1 MPRSSKNEWRIYP
14 PTLARQGRM
23 IPRFD
28 KIIGASAP
36 DSGARIE
43 ASAGLT
49 TTYGESILQPWRQG
63 VRILRSSKN
72 PWRISPPTL
81 NPGSKDPQVCQT
93 PMENHSSTLCSIV
106 GGSSDLTKKQW
117 KIDPPTLAPESHD
130 PHVAGRASDISCRR
144 SNESHGK
151 IYFPRSRS
159 SRTKHKRQV
168 FFKRVA
174 NCMEKNLCYTHPLL
188 SERSIVVCCVR
199 QCSEYCML
207 LVAWWLLL
215 VAFTAAAVQ

>member
-1 MPRSSKNEWRIYP
+1 
-14 PTLARQGRM
+14 
-23 IPRFD
+23 
-28 KIIGASAP
+28 
-36 DSGARIE
+36 
-43 ASAGLT
+43 
-49 TTYGESILQPWRQG
+49 
-63 VRILRSSKN
+63 
-72 PWRISPPTL
+72 
-81 NPGSKDPQVCQT
+81 
-93 PMENHSSTLCSIV
+93 MENHSSTLCSIV

-117 KIDPPTLAPESHD
+117 TIGPPTLAPESHD

-188 SERSIVVCCVR
+188 SERSIGFDEVFACSAVASCNLYVAPLVCIDIPRASVVSHGTTSAQICFACAVR
-199 QCSEYCML
+199 
-207 LVAWWLLL
+207 
-215 VAFTAAAVQ
+215 AASPVCRKLMNLR

>member
-1 MPRSSKNEWRIYP
+1 MAAASDQRMPRSSNNEWRIYP

-36 DSGARIE
+36 DPGARIE

-49 TTYGESILQPWRQG
+49 TTYGESIFQPWRQG

-81 NPGSKDPQVCQT
+81 NPGSKDPQVCQK

-106 GGSSDLTKKQW
+106 GGSSDLAKK
-117 KIDPPTLAPESHD
+117 TVE
-130 PHVAGRASDISCRR
+130 
-144 SNESHGK
+144 N
-151 IYFPRSRS
+151 RS
-159 SRTKHKRQV
+159 SDPGA
-168 FFKRVA
+168 RVA
-174 NCMEKNLCYTHPLL
+174 
-188 SERSIVVCCVR
+188 RSPR
-199 QCSEYCML
+199 R
-207 LVAWWLLL
+207 WTR
-215 VAFTAAAVQ
+215 F